1 MNYSKIF
8 MLKTLVLT
16 IWLIFLFSYNL
27 EAKLMEEKLSSED
40 ETNNIKI
47 NLILR
52 QHHVANPDYNIYKE
66 GIKQNYN
73 IDRLYQQNEEFYEFI
88 GMFISKYESEQNFR
102 IKLKM
107 NKDVNFNKASIN
119 WKTNF

>member
-1 MNYSKIF
+1 
-8 MLKTLVLT
+8 MLQTLVLT
-16 IWLIFLFSYNL
+16 IWLLFLFSYNL

-40 ETNNIKI
+40 EINNIKI

-52 QHHVANPDYNIYKE
+52 QHHVANPDYNVFTE

-73 IDRLYQQNEEFYEFI
+73 IDKLYQQNEEFYEFI

>member
-1 MNYSKIF
+1 

-16 IWLIFLFSYNL
+16 TLLLLLFSYNL
-27 EAKLMEEKLSSED
+27 EAKLLEETLSDQSTVNEV
-40 ETNNIKI
+40 KV

-52 QHHVANPDYNIYKE
+52 QNHLVNYDHNIYNM

-73 IDRLYQQNEEFYEFI
+73 VDNLYLQNEEFYEFI
-88 GMFISKYESEQNFR
+88 GMFVSKYESEQNFR

-107 NKDVNFNKASIN
+107 NKDINFDKASLN